1 LPITKRTKL
10 AQARRQLK
18 RIEDDEP
25 ALRIRMQGLSS
36 EEQAKAWQWFCGV
49 RDKHRAYI
57 QQLEAELE
65 SG

>member
-25 ALRIRMQGLSS
+25 TLRIRMQGLSS
-36 EEQAKAWQWFCGV
+36 EEQAKALQWFCGV
-49 RDKHRAYI
+49 RDKQRAYI
-57 QQLEAELE
+57 
-65 SG
+65 